1 MKLINNIIFPI
12 SVVFGLFIIG
22 PEIESPKIDKPL
34 PKINF
39 NLLELKEWIDNK
51 EASIDNLKP
60 DNASR
65 LIYFDSIPRKTAFS
79 VLYLHGFSASSAEG
93 SPVHVNIANEIKANI
108 YLPRLAGHGLI
119 EQEPL
124 FDFTA
129 DKYLDSAREALAIAK
144 TIGEK
149 VIIISSSTGGTLS
162 LLLGN
167 DPQIA
172 ALLLFGPNIEL
183 YNPAARFLTLPWG
196 LQIARLYSGSKYH
209 VMNNITE
216 KKKNYWT
223 TRYRLE
229 PTVHLQKL
237 VDVGMRSKI
246 FKKVTAPVFMGYYY
260 KNELEKDDVVSIPA
274 MLKMFDELGTP
285 RDKKQKMTFANSG
298 DHVIISQL
306 TTNNFKEVELEALKF
321 LNNQLGIVPTK
332 KEFIEN

>member
-51 EASIDNLKP
+51 EASIGNLKP

-65 LIYFDSIPRKTAFS
+65 LIFFDSIPRKTAFS

-209 VMNNITE
+209 VMNNITD

-223 TRYRLE
+223 TKYRLE
-229 PTVHLQKL
+229 SIIHLQKL
-237 VDVGMRSKI
+237 IDTSMRTDT
-246 FKKVTAPVFMGYYY
+246 FKKVIAPVFMGYYY
-260 KNELEKDDVVSIPA
+260 KSDKEKDDVVSIPA
-274 MLKMFDELGTP
+274 MLKMFQKLGTS
-285 RDKKQKMTFANSG
+285 DSKKEKMTFSNAK
-298 DHVIISQL
+298 DHVIISSL
-306 TTNNFKEVELEALKF
+306 TSDYFKEAESAALKF
-321 LNNQLGIVPTK
+321 LNNQLGLVTTK
-332 KEFIEN
+332 IESIEN